1 MVTDRVQEAKL
12 GRERRVWKPTEM
24 MGRPAVLLQLDRV
37 RGLTGRERTRG
48 ICGLHGREDTEQRS
62 LAKDDELALRFSE
75 PDSEPAAMKSLLD
88 CCFMSFF
95 PNFI

>member
-1 MVTDRVQEAKL
+1 VVQ
-12 GRERRVWKPTEM
+12 
-24 MGRPAVLLQLDRV
+24 LLQLDRV
-37 RGLTGRERTRG
+37 RELTGRERTRG

-95 PNFI
+95 QILSSQMYLVGVAQEVFHFTR